1 MIITVS
7 RQFGSGGR
15 EVGKRLAD
23 ALGLQ
28 YYDRELV
35 TEIAKS
41 TSLNENYV
49 STVLENGGFTNFS
62 FSFARSIPLVSATPA
77 PVTEVFSAQ
86 RQIIRA
92 IGEKGDCVIVGRN
105 ADVILK
111 DFNPVKLFVYA
122 DTQSKLKRCR
132 ERAAEGENFTDKQ
145 LLKKFKEI
153 DKGRSRLHDLFS
165 SISWGAKEGYDLMV
179 NTSNLDLKAIIKPLA
194 DLVSDIA
201 GLKQQR

>member
-62 FSFARSIPLVSATPA
+62 FSFARSIPLVAATPT

-86 RQIIRA
+86 RKIIRA

-132 ERAAEGENFTDKQ
+132 ERAAEGENLTDKQ
-145 LLKKFKEI
+145 MIKKFKEI

-165 SISWGAKEGYDLMV
+165 SIDWGAKEGYDLML
-179 NTSNLDLKAIIKPLA
+179 NTSGIDLKAIIKPLA

-201 GLKQQR
+201 GLKQQQ